1 LSTINIEIEEIFY
14 ISSIL
19 SETANL
25 PLPKQ
30 PAQQFSAHFP
40 FLSPSYAKTGELTPS
55 CPQLEFISLIYILVV
70 NLD

>member
-25 PLPKQ
+25 PSQVKLPL
-30 PAQQFSAHFP
+30 A
-40 FLSPSYAKTGELTPS
+40 
-55 CPQLEFISLIYILVV
+55 VV
-70 NLD
+70 FVQSV